1 VHRGYQ
7 RGRFALPFGRDD
19 GVNNMEHVGTIMV
32 DSDGIARLPHQL
44 SYAEILAM
52 YSSQDS
58 VSLAWDIMDPVK
70 FNPMFTTI

>member
-1 VHRGYQ
+1 
-7 RGRFALPFGRDD
+7 
-19 GVNNMEHVGTIMV
+19 MEKLVGTITV